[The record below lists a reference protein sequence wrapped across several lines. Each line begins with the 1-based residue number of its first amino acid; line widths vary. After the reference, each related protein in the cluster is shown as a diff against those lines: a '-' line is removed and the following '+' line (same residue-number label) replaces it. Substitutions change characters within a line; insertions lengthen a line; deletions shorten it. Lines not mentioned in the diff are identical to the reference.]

1 MKIIVLGCG
10 RVGSHLAT
18 ALSAAGHQVTVVD
31 RDPRAFAL
39 FGEAFLEDATP
50 GSSRPAALVT
60 ARSKITCIL
69 GLGIDEDVLTAAGIA
84 TAETFAAVTDSDY
97 TNIMAS
103 LIAREI
109 HAVPRVIARIS
120 DPKRERIFHDL
131 GLETIC
137 PTTLGAQ
144 SVFALLEKPAAE
156 KKTPPRA
163 APGRPGRR

>member
-1 MKIIVLGCG
+1 MKMIVLGCG

-18 ALSAAGHQVTVVD
+18 ALSVAGHQITVVD

-39 FGEAFLEDATP
+39 FGEELLEESSTGAT
-50 GSSRPAALVT
+50 RPATLVT

-84 TAETFAAVTDSDY
+84 TAEAFAAVTDSDY

-156 KKTPPRA
+156 KKTPPASSSRRA
-163 APGRPGRR
+163 R

>member
-18 ALSAAGHQVTVVD
+18 ALAAAGHHVTVID
-31 RDPRAFAL
+31 HDPRAFTMLGDDLTDETRGA
-39 FGEAFLEDATP
+39 P
-50 GSSRPAALVT
+50 GPPRLVT
-60 ARSKITCIL
+60 GHSKITCVL
-69 GLGIDEDVLTAAGIA
+69 GLGIDEEVLAAAGLA
-84 TAETFAAVTDSDY
+84 SAEAFAAVTDSDY

-109 HAVPRVIARIS
+109 HALPRVIARIS
-120 DPKRERIFHDL
+120 DPKRERIFHEL

-144 SVFALLEKPAAE
+144 SVFTLLEKPAMEAQA
-156 KKTPPRA
+156 PPSSS
-163 APGRPGRR
+163 PRRTR